1 MVTVGEIVRC
11 AVFLSLGIVLARCFH
26 AWWFEQDYRWDLV
39 FERVVSTWML
49 VGYVA
54 FYAATRP

>member
-11 AVFLSLGIVLARCFH
+11 AVFLSLGILLARCAH
-26 AWWFEQDYRWDLV
+26 AWSFEQDYRWDLV

-54 FYAATRP
+54 VYAATRP